1 VASADLSADL
11 IRQLRNLK
19 NKDIDARI
27 TQVWGTARDTSADR
41 AKTIAQMKTF
51 LANKPAHLPD
61 LALGRNVFAKTCQQC
76 HILFGTGAKV
86 GPEITGSNRAD
97 LDYLLSNVLDPSA
110 LIGNDYL
117 AHVIATTD
125 GRILTGLV
133 RGEDKDAIT
142 LVTANE
148 TLTIPK
154 GEIDARK
161 PSEQSMMPEDLLK
174 PLSEHE
180 IRSLVAYLASPA
192 QVPLLL
198 TKDNIGTFF
207 NRKDLTGWIG
217 DSKLWS
223 VENGEIVGRTSGLK
237 RNEFLRSDA
246 MAGDFRLVTQVKL
259 VKNEGNSG
267 IQFRS
272 EPLPDGEMKGYQA
285 DIGAGWWGKLYE
297 ENGRALLWDKTTG
310 EKAVKPGEWNEYIVE
325 AQGDKIRTWINGV
338 LSVDLVDSPGAR
350 RGIFAFQ
357 LHSGGP
363 TEVHYRII
371 ELETADGGRWSTA
384 APAK

>member
-1 VASADLSADL
+1 
-11 IRQLRNLK
+11 LRNLK
-19 NKDIDARI
+19 NKDVDDRI
-27 TQVWGTARDTSADR
+27 AKFWGTARDTSADR
-41 AKTIAQMKTF
+41 AKSIAQMKA
-51 LANKPAHLPD
+51 LLQNKPAQPPD
-61 LALGRNVFAKTCQQC
+61 LSLGRNVFAKTCQQC
-76 HILFGTGAKV
+76 HVLFATGAKI
-86 GPEITGSNRAD
+86 GPELTGSNRAD

-125 GRILTGLV
+125 GRVLTGLV

-142 LVTANE
+142 LITANE

-161 PSEQSMMPEDLLK
+161 PSDQSMMPDDLLK
-174 PLSEHE
+174 PLSERE

-192 QVPLLL
+192 QVPALL
-198 TKDNIGTFF
+198 TKDNVGTFF
-207 NRKDLTGWIG
+207 DRNDLTGWLG
-217 DSKLWS
+217 DPKLWS
-223 VENGEIVGRTSGLK
+223 VEDGEIVGRTSGLK

-246 MAGDFRLVTQVKL
+246 TAGDFRLVTQVKL

-285 DIGAGWWGKLYE
+285 DIGPGWWGKLYE

-325 AQGDKIRTWINGV
+325 AKGDKIRTWINGE
-338 LSVDLVDSPGAR
+338 LSVDLTDAQGAR
-350 RGIFAFQ
+350 RGVFAFQ

-363 TEVHYRII
+363 TEVRYRII
-371 ELETADGGRWSTA
+371 ELETGDGGKWSTA
-384 APAK
+384 AAAKRGS